1 MDDKRRTAMEEQKKN
16 EEALAKRNV
25 EVKKEAAAKQK
36 AYSKLSHSSKSDPS
50 APYDDRFH
58 ELYDMMV
65 KEYSPEEIQLILQA
79 YHYAKEQHKDQFRY
93 SGEPYIMHPVAVARI
108 LFELGMDYQSV
119 IAALLHD
126 TVEDTSTSL
135 DDIRSMFGDD
145 VATLVDGVTKLGKV
159 PLATHE
165 ERQAENVRKML
176 IAMSQDIRVI
186 IIKLADR
193 LHNMRTLQF
202 MRPQKQR
209 DKALETLEIYSPI
222 AHRLGINTVKDEL
235 EDLSIHYLDSYGYA
249 HIKSLLDENDTR
261 HPRFIPDTIA
271 KIKDR
276 VHQYIP
282 NAEVNGRK
290 KSIYGIYRKMYLQG
304 KSIDQIYDIY
314 AIRVIVDSVTDC
326 YNVLGII
333 HDMYHSLPNRFKD
346 YISTPKSNMYQSLH
360 TTVISEEGIPFEV
373 QIRTWEMHYTAEY
386 GIAAHWKYKLGVKGT
401 DKFEERLTW
410 IRQLLESQK
419 DADDVED
426 IVKTIKTDFIPDDVF
441 VFTPKGDVI
450 NMPNGATVIDFA
462 YAIHTEVGNRMY
474 GAKVDGKIV
483 PLDYKVK
490 TGQIVEILRSPDP
503 KKGPS
508 RDWLNIVTTSSAKS
522 KIRTWFKKERR
533 SENIEQGNITLERTL
548 RRNHMQLDNNQ
559 EYARIVHKLADRK
572 GFENDDDFI
581 AAIGYGSINMAN
593 IMPIIREEYKAIQE
607 EKHAEELVSDAESA
621 ENDLSVPAA
630 RGTNSS
636 GIIVEGIDD
645 VLVKLSKCCNPLPG
659 DDIIGFITRGH
670 GVSVHKRDCT
680 NVPKDLKHCAEPER
694 WVNVRWA
701 QQVRK
706 EKFDATLRILCENK
720 IGMMADIATDLAS
733 MHVNISSIAQRSG
746 KNDNSAIYMTIVV
759 NSAEH
764 LNSVIGH
771 LQKIDGVLSVER
783 TGM

>member
-1 MDDKRRTAMEEQKKN
+1 MAKEETIAAAEKQREK
-16 EEALAKRNV
+16 EQELAKRNV
-25 EVKKEAAAKQK
+25 EAKKEAQAKHKAFSEMEPEKEQK
-36 AYSKLSHSSKSDPS
+36 PVSTQT
-50 APYDDRFH
+50 YDDHFH
-58 ELYDMMV
+58 DLYDLMK
-65 KEYSPEEIQLILQA
+65 KEYSQDELDLINKA
-79 YHYAKEQHKDQFRY
+79 YEYAKEQHKDQRRY

-126 TVEDTSTSL
+126 TVEDTSTTL
-135 DDIRSMFGDD
+135 DDLRQMFGDD
-145 VATLVDGVTKLGKV
+145 VANLVDGVTKLGKV
-159 PLATHE
+159 PLATYE

-202 MRPQKQR
+202 MRPDKQR
-209 DKALETLEIYSPI
+209 QKAQETLEIYSPI

-235 EDLSIHYLDSYGYA
+235 EDLSIRYLDNYGYTM
-249 HIKSLLDENDTR
+249 IQNLLQENSEK
-261 HPRFIPDTIA
+261 HPNFIPDTVD
-271 KIKDR
+271 KIKNRIHD
-276 VHQYIP
+276 YIP

-290 KSIYGIYRKMYLQG
+290 KSIYGIYRKMFLQG
-304 KSIDQIYDIY
+304 KSFEQIYDIY

-386 GIAAHWKYKLGVKGT
+386 GIAAHWKYKLGVQGS

-450 NMPNGATVIDFA
+450 NIPNGSTVIDFA

-503 KKGPS
+503 NKGPS
-508 RDWLNIVTTSSAKS
+508 RDWLNIVKTSSARS

-533 SENIEQGNITLERTL
+533 GENIEQGKIQLERTL
-548 RRNHMQLDNNQ
+548 RRNHIELDEKDEQ
-559 EYARIVHKLADRK
+559 QMLHKLCSRK
-572 GFENDDDFI
+572 GFDNEDDFL
-581 AAIGYGSINMAN
+581 AAVGYGSINMDN
-593 IMPIIREEYKAIQE
+593 IVPIIREEYRDILNAHKANESQTPE
-607 EKHAEELVSDAESA
+607 ENEQATA
-621 ENDLSVPAA
+621 P
-630 RGTNSS
+630 RRRTNSE
-636 GIIVEGIDD
+636 GIIVEGVDD

-670 GVSVHKRDCT
+670 GVSIHKRDCT
-680 NVPKDLKHCAEPER
+680 NVPKDLEHCQEPER
-694 WVNVRWA
+694 WVKVHWA
-701 QQVRK
+701 QKVK
-706 EKFDATLRILCENK
+706 ENFDATLKISCEDK
-720 IGMMADIATDLAS
+720 IGMMADITTDLAS
-733 MHVNISSIAQRSG
+733 MHVSIQNMSLRNNS
-746 KNDNSAIYMTIVV
+746 KNANTVIYMTIIV
-759 NSAEH
+759 NNADH
-764 LNSVIGH
+764 LNTVISH
-771 LQKIDGVLSVER
+771 LKKIDGVIYVER
-783 TGM
+783 TGL